1 MTIFCRI
8 HLQRAEFS
16 LSADFELPGGGGVT
30 ILFGRSGCGKT
41 SLLRAIAGLEPDAV
55 GQVCV
60 NGQSWLNGRD
70 TRPVHQRSLGYVF
83 QEASLFPHLNV
94 RANLLFGYQRVPAG
108 QRQISPD
115 ELIELLQLESL
126 LGRYPAELSGGER
139 QRVAIAAALLTSPD
153 LLLMDEPLA
162 ALDSTAKG
170 EVLFYLNRLRSR
182 FAIPVIYVTH
192 SVEEAIALGDQ
203 MLLMEAGRIVA
214 RGGITELLR
223 RTELPGMTGE
233 MIPNLLDGIVTPDT
247 GSLAVDC
254 CSDRSLFALRLK
266 GSSQQLY
273 VVPDDKACD
282 SAVCG
287 QVQSLEQD
295 GIQAG
300 TELRVRIDARDL
312 MLSHRRL
319 DAVSCD
325 NQLAVRI
332 DRIEAEQTSGNQ
344 TGCFYRI
351 LVSLQAS
358 AFDLSSES
366 ETESA
371 GVFTASILPRGGLF
385 PAQNLLLRLTRQ
397 QIQKMALKEGQTAW
411 VLVNKLTLL

>member
-1 MTIFCRI
+1 MMLSCRI
-8 HLQRAEFS
+8 RLQRAAFS
-16 LSADFELPGGGGVT
+16 LSADFELPGGVT

-41 SLLRAIAGLEPDAV
+41 SLLRAIAGLEPAVV

-60 NGQSWLNGRD
+60 NGQLWLNGREI
-70 TRPVHQRSLGYVF
+70 RPVHQRSLGYVF
-83 QEASLFPHLNV
+83 QEASLFPHLNA
-94 RANLLFGYQRVPAG
+94 RANLLFGYQRVPAD

-126 LGRYPAELSGGER
+126 LERYPAELSGGER

-203 MLLMEAGRIVA
+203 VLLMEAGRIVA

-223 RTELPGMTGE
+223 RTELPGMRGE
-233 MIPNLLDGIVTPDT
+233 MIPSLLDGIVTSDT
-247 GSLAVDC
+247 GFLAVDYRC
-254 CSDRSLFALRLK
+254 DRSLFALRLK
-266 GSSQQLY
+266 GSAQRLY
-273 VVPDDKACD
+273 VVSEDQFGD
-282 SAVCG
+282 SAVCDQG
-287 QVQSLEQD
+287 PTPEQG
-295 GIQAG
+295 GIPVGA
-300 TELRVRIDARDL
+300 ERRVRIEARDL

-319 DAVSCD
+319 EAVSCD

-332 DRIEAEQTSGNQ
+332 DRIEAEQTGGNQ
-344 TGCFYRI
+344 TGGFYRI

-358 AFDLSSES
+358 VSDLSPEP

-371 GVFTASILPRGGLF
+371 GVFTASIVSRDGLLS
-385 PAQNLLLRLTRQ
+385 AQNLLLRLTRQ